1 MIICSEKYRE
11 KLDLVDKLMQER
23 EQLSTTIKTHTQ
35 RLKVIEE
42 NIRALNLQIKVLEK
56 ELILQRY
63 NN

>member
-1 MIICSEKYRE
+1 MIICSEKYHE

-23 EQLSTTIKTHTQ
+23 EQLSTTLMTHTQ

-56 ELILQRY
+56 ELILQQY
-63 NN
+63 NH